1 MDNQHNVI
9 EAMLA
14 QLNAINARLGPQMGR
29 QGAQMGRQ
37 GARMGQQGAL
47 LDQQEELLDQ
57 QGELLDLLAQ
67 QLQQLR
73 AVLPVAREARPA
85 AREARPA
92 AAIPDQRNESDYR
105 CNLRKMQC
113 KARLPNG
120 NRCSRNTIKT
130 IPYCWQHGISLYG
143 LQVKPSVRVPGQLGI
158 FATRD
163 FASDVVIIDHPYGE
177 LVSDRAIRRRY
188 GDFDSPFV
196 IPTHRVDKFWD
207 DTCSRGLMGY
217 VQDDIPDLM
226 AYNPAGYNT
235 EYQIGRNKNNI
246 MLVTTKAIVAG
257 DELTVDKGM
266 DPDNVQYPRT
276 LWREDRRL
284 ENRFLRDD
292 RYGDTTYTR
301 RLGRARR
308 R

>member
-1 MDNQHNVI
+1 MDDQRI
-9 EAMLA
+9 EAMIAQLA
-14 QLNAINARLGPQMGR
+14 QLNARAEQQAGR
-29 QGAQMGRQ
+29 GAQQGR
-37 GARMGQQGAL
+37 RMAQQAEL
-47 LDQQEELLDQ
+47 MAQQEEAMAQRVELVGLL
-57 QGELLDLLAQ
+57 GQ

-73 AVLPVAREARPA
+73 AVLLPA
-85 AREARPA
+85 PP
-92 AAIPDQRNESDYR
+92 PDQMLPAPPPRNESDYR

-163 FASDVVIIDHPYGE
+163 FPSDVVIIDHPYGE
-177 LVSDRAIRRRY
+177 LVSDRALRRRY

-284 ENRFLRDD
+284 ENRFLRDI
-292 RYGDTTYTR
+292 RYGNTTYTR

-308 R
+308 

>member
-1 MDNQHNVI
+1 MMDDQRI
-9 EAMLA
+9 EAMIAQLA
-14 QLNAINARLGPQMGR
+14 QLNARAEQQAGR
-29 QGAQMGRQ
+29 GAQQGR
-37 GARMGQQGAL
+37 RMAQQAEL
-47 LDQQEELLDQ
+47 MAQQEEAMAQRVELVGLL
-57 QGELLDLLAQ
+57 GQ

-73 AVLPVAREARPA
+73 AVLLPA
-85 AREARPA
+85 PP
-92 AAIPDQRNESDYR
+92 PDQMLPAPPPRNESDYR

-120 NRCSRNTIKT
+120 TRCSRNTIKT

-163 FASDVVIIDHPYGE
+163 FPSDVVIIDHPYGE
-177 LVSDRAIRRRY
+177 LVSDRALRRRY

-284 ENRFLRDD
+284 ENRFLRDI
-292 RYGDTTYTR
+292 RYGNTTYTR

-308 R
+308 